1 MSITPSAAET
11 GSVWG
16 GGNPFSADVCAGPL
30 AVAPGASVEGLNEE
44 VLDQLLE
51 AVEMRAGAPLMLLT
65 APRAGYGKTHLLGR
79 VVAAAGGNVVM
90 VPLAFRTGDA
100 LNLTT
105 VTRRG
110 LEALGTTAGQTEGW
124 TRLRE
129 GCAGLVAHLLHELI
143 KEGLVPSANPE
154 QALRVLSGP
163 VGDVFNA
170 TGAAHMIGDWL
181 RKHAGGLRPILAR
194 RVSRQVPVRTE
205 VADAWLEAMLGQA
218 FEGGAEGVAMM
229 QDLAAADRE
238 TGTPVWLRML
248 GMWQPVVLLVDHL
261 DGYYR
266 NPEAGVTIASLLMD
280 LVDTQGLHV
289 LLSLN
294 QDVWQ
299 ATFGH
304 HLPSALEDRLTA
316 SQVLLRG
323 LREADATALLRLRLQ
338 QAKVAADEVGEFEAF
353 VDVKQYFLGRP
364 IGSVAARVF
373 MRHCARQWEIFQN
386 SVPLGGGSLGLG
398 KGVGEKRGAD
408 DEGAA
413 LATKEDFSFP
423 VLPTATASA
432 ESMPL
437 MSETLPLEAGEEGD
451 EPPSLFD
458 APTCAQLQQMAET
471 LKEPRAA
478 LPQND
483 APVLLPMMAK
493 TEDADGAGVTESA
506 EDELLKSAPEAL
518 AEDAP
523 EPEGA
528 AKDDGLAGSPT
539 GEMAVGLPPPVVTR
553 PELPPRPPS
562 FEAPT
567 MKEDAKM
574 APAPGLPPDVPMPLH
589 DQQKPADDDVTLP
602 SPSGAASDWG
612 VTGENGAGTPEG
624 WDHGTGAG
632 AAATVTPSAD
642 AFVKLRE
649 MLHHLRQP
657 GARNPLLDE
666 MGEMPPERMNLPAKL
681 VTAAQPV
688 GASAGAAG
696 VKPTPTQVPM
706 APARPGD
713 ALLGRFEA
721 LRLQMKAEAEAQPLD
736 YSKLAELIR
745 LAGRRFPLVRF
756 SEHELPGL
764 TGRQTMVWSI
774 QGVELLFG
782 LAPFSDT
789 AYWSVLAGFA
799 AGRSTDLALEAE
811 QNDARPAKLKMVTFK
826 SDREQDAWQALSAG
840 ETIPEPLKPNLD
852 AVHLDGR
859 SVAALYA
866 MQRIIKDAES
876 GAVQAEPT
884 QVMTVLA
891 RELDFFWKRITK
903 A

>member
-1 MSITPSAAET
+1 MSITPPAAET
-11 GSVWG
+11 ESVWG

-30 AVAPGASVEGLNEE
+30 AVSPGASVEGLNEE

-79 VVAAAGGNVVM
+79 VVAAAGAGVVM

-110 LEALGTTAGQTEGW
+110 LEALGTAAGETEGW
-124 TRLRE
+124 SRLRE

-143 KEGLVPSANPE
+143 KDGLVPSANPE

-163 VGDVFNA
+163 VGDVFNED
-170 TGAAHMIGDWL
+170 GAAHMIGDWL

-194 RVSRQVPVRTE
+194 RVSRQIPVRTD

-218 FEGGAEGVAMM
+218 FEGGAEGLATM

-248 GMWQPVVLLVDHL
+248 GIWRPVVLLVDHL

-266 NPEAGVTIASLLMD
+266 NPDAGVTIASLLMD
-280 LVDTQGLHV
+280 LVDTQGMHV

-323 LREADATALLRLRLQ
+323 LREADATALLRLRLER
-338 QAKVAADEVGEFEAF
+338 AKVAAEEVREFEAF

-373 MRHCARQWEIFQN
+373 LRHCARQWEIFQN
-386 SVPLGGGSLGLG
+386 SVPLSAASLGLG
-398 KGVGEKRGAD
+398 QGMPENK
-408 DEGAA
+408 AA
-413 LATKEDFSFP
+413 EQAPKSDFSFP
-423 VLPTATASA
+423 VLPTEPS
-432 ESMPL
+432 ESIPL
-437 MSETLPLEAGEEGD
+437 MTETLPMDDDVEGEEM
-451 EPPSLFD
+451 PSIFD
-458 APTCAQLQQMAET
+458 APTCAQLRQTAET

-478 LPQND
+478 LPQNE
-483 APVLLPMMAK
+483 APELMPGEEETAK
-493 TEDADGAGVTESA
+493 TETAAGDFGTDVAEAPAES
-506 EDELLKSAPEAL
+506 EEQQ
-518 AEDAP
+518 
-523 EPEGA
+523 G
-528 AKDDGLAGSPT
+528 DDGPAEISG
-539 GEMAVGLPPPVVTR
+539 GLPQPAAVK

-562 FEAPT
+562 FEEPLMNAEKGT
-567 MKEDAKM
+567 GGVVGTS
-574 APAPGLPPDVPMPLH
+574 GLPPDVPTPPEEQTKLA
-589 DQQKPADDDVTLP
+589 PNAAPVP
-602 SPSGAASDWG
+602 PPPGSASDWR
-612 VTGENGAGTPEG
+612 VTGGNGAGSPG
-624 WDHGTGAG
+624 AAATGAG
-632 AAATVTPSAD
+632 AGSVTPSAD

-657 GARNPLLDE
+657 GARNPMLEE
-666 MGEMPPERMNLPAKL
+666 MGEIPPERMNLPAKP
-681 VTAAQPV
+681 VTSPVPV
-688 GASAGAAG
+688 GAAAVGAVAGTKPA
-696 VKPTPTQVPM
+696 PTPV

-721 LRLQMKAEAEAQPLD
+721 LRLQMNAEAESQPLD
-736 YSKLAELIR
+736 YGKLAELIR

-774 QGVELLFG
+774 QGMEMLFG
-782 LAPFSDT
+782 LAPFSDN

-799 AGRSTDLALEAE
+799 AGRITDLALEAE
-811 QNDARPAKLKMVTFK
+811 QNDARPAKLKIVTFK
-826 SDREQDAWQALSAG
+826 ADREQADWKSLSES
-840 ETIPEPLKPNLD
+840 ETIPAPLKPNVD
-852 AVHLDGR
+852 AVHLDSR

-866 MQRIIKDAES
+866 MQRIIKDAET
-876 GAVQAEPT
+876 GTVQAEPT